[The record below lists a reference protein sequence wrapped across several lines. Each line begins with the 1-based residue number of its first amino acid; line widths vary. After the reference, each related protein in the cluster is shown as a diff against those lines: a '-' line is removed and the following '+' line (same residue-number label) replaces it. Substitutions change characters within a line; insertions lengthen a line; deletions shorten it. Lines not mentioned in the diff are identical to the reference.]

1 MAEDFLIKPA
11 ALQRPRRG
19 WPTVVPPK
27 PIATVG
33 GSRWCPSSESQS
45 WCLLNF
51 PNCWVCGRYI
61 EVVTMDLW
69 FIKRWSITGEIS
81 LPDSTTLWHPGYN
94 ISYGTSPCW
103 NMLGKF
109 IYKWKIIDTSMKQ
122 WLKTL
127 VRFQL
132 VALDHTIGLWVL
144 SSLLTPFCWS
154 SGKWNAEPHIFV
166 APIADVRYISSMN
179 RS

>member
-1 MAEDFLIKPA
+1 
-11 ALQRPRRG
+11 
-19 WPTVVPPK
+19 
-27 PIATVG
+27 
-33 GSRWCPSSESQS
+33 
-45 WCLLNF
+45 
-51 PNCWVCGRYI
+51 
-61 EVVTMDLW
+61 MDLW
-69 FIKRWSITGEIS
+69 FIKRRSITGEIS

-132 VALDHTIGLWVL
+132 VALGGSSHLVSGL
-144 SSLLTPFCWS
+144 
-154 SGKWNAEPHIFV
+154 
-166 APIADVRYISSMN
+166 
-179 RS
+179 